1 MFGLSPGKRVAL
13 AAAGPLIVG
22 ALIVALG
29 FVLPPY
35 FQFVG
40 AVAAQ
45 QAIIG
50 LSIGVVYNLAGMVTL
65 AQVSLS
71 AVGAWA
77 AIAVSQTLLPAAYPW
92 TILLG
97 GLIAVPI
104 GLLVGLPALRL
115 RGISL
120 AIVTLGF
127 VVIIYELA
135 KFGLIPG
142 SSPLDFLNAPGWAMS
157 SLGFYVIAW
166 VTFTVLAIAFVVAKL
181 TRVGLGWVA
190 VSSSERAAASLGV
203 NVLSAKMTA
212 FGFAAFI
219 AGCGGAVLIAA
230 FGTTNIESFSA
241 VSAMTLFV
249 LAVMVGAGH
258 WEGALILGAL
268 GAIVGTIL
276 RQFDLPADLSA
287 LIFALGAIDVLSRG
301 NGGLSVLIRRQV
313 RKLRVKRVALAPTE
327 AASARAT
334 AEKPPVNFDEL
345 ALQVADLRVAYG
357 SIRALDGVS
366 LEIAKHEIHGIVG
379 PNGAGKSTFVD
390 TVTGF
395 TSVYSGSIQV
405 GDTAIDGWSP
415 RDRSMLV
422 RRTFQQDR
430 AIGALTPINYLRLA
444 SKGKSTT
451 GEIRDLLQWIG
462 CNASNINISDLD
474 TRQRRNL
481 MIAAALAGRPAVVLL
496 DEPVAGLTEE
506 ESVHLTALIRE
517 IPGRFSVSVG
527 IIEHDLDLVR
537 AVCDR
542 VTVLDFG
549 RVLATGPTVAVLE
562 DPAVVRAYM
571 GDFDIEL
578 VEGET
583 HA

>member
-29 FVLPPY
+29 FVLPAY

-327 AASARAT
+327 AASAWAT

-444 SKGKSTT
+444 SKGKRTT

-462 CNASNINISDLD
+462 CDASNINISDLD

-571 GDFDIEL
+571 GDLDIEL